1 MSPIVAFAHCVCG
14 IKLPLLS
21 SQLPASNTT
30 WLLCGDLSPPIHP
43 FSPSFFF
50 FFTLCHS
57 TSHLIVYLCPVGL
70 SHYLSLVSTT
80 APPFFLSSEKKD
92 ALLSSSSTV
101 TEGKGGGSEEFLK
114 QEQSQYRENEMTSAS
129 KENQTGLTHKAQ
141 SMIYFCNDCFSVSH
155 SLLTS

>member
-1 MSPIVAFAHCVCG
+1 MTPIVAFAHCVCG

-30 WLLCGDLSPPIHP
+30 WLLCGDLPPPIHP

-50 FFTLCHS
+50 SLCVIQPLI
-57 TSHLIVYLCPVGL
+57 LIVYLCPVAL

-80 APPFFLSSEKKD
+80 APPFFLSSENKA

-101 TEGKGGGSEEFLK
+101 KEGKGGGWEESLK
-114 QEQSQYRENEMTSAS
+114 RERSQYRGDEMTPAS
-129 KENQTGLTHKAQ
+129 KENQIGLTHKAQ
-141 SMIYFCNDCFSVSH
+141 SMMHFFNDNE
-155 SLLTS
+155 SLLTCTS